1 VSNSKMGGISPAQLK
16 KLMSKFMKDQRYL
29 AGKKLKKPG
38 ANVSGK
44 SLAGLNKMSTSML
57 QQLISP
63 KPKTAKRGGKIKKKR

>member
-1 VSNSKMGGISPAQLK
+1 
-16 KLMSKFMKDQRYL
+16 MKDQRYL

-63 KPKTAKRGGKIKKKR
+63 KQKTAKRGGKIKKKR

>member
-1 VSNSKMGGISPAQLK
+1 MGGISPAQLK
-16 KLMSKFMKDQRYL
+16 KLMSKFMKDQQYL